1 MTRAR
6 TRTAARRLAAAIAC
20 FLLAVAG
27 ATGAAE
33 AQTTPDL
40 PQVVSPL
47 RVETEVNGVNVV
59 TGRTQLSTPVLSV
72 PAAPHLKFDWVQNAA
87 PYLSGRV
94 NTADDGGTASYSIH
108 TGAGAAE
115 AFTCTGSDCASVT
128 GTGSML
134 VARQFRQAGTGAVW
148 VFDLKYADL
157 LGPPRTLQ
165 YYASSVAYPDGET
178 ISYSYETYAIP
189 GDTLHRTFY
198 RPRQVTSSRGFYVT
212 IAYQSDDFNSMGW
225 GTVAQAALF
234 NAADP
239 TNPIGRLTYSGAT
252 ITDLANRTFVCNG
265 CSNALGTTLETGA
278 GSLQLPGEAT
288 ATEQVNASAQT
299 ASMPLVGSVVKDG
312 VAWTYTYANP
322 RLNGN
327 ASAWLFDSVTVTGPN
342 GYHNVYAMTVSN
354 QQNVISRITDSL
366 SRSSTY
372 VSDGTFRPTH
382 VTLPELN
389 SVDVGY
395 DTWGNIISK
404 TTTPKPGS
412 GQSAVTETAYVDQL
426 NCANSGYPVLCYRPV
441 WTRDAAGRQTDY
453 VYNGLGQVTEKTEP
467 ADANGVRRKTYV
479 TYDASSGHSLP
490 TVVRVC
496 GDVSTCGTVDEV
508 RTEYTYWGWTLLPQ
522 TESHVDART
531 GVTLTTTYGYDA
543 AGRVLSKDGPLPGT
557 DDAVYFQYDIL
568 GRKTWEVGAKG
579 ANGNHPARKYTYRD
593 TDDKV
598 TATDVGTVTDPNNPA
613 GTFAPLT
620 HTDASYDSR
629 RNPVREL
636 LSSGVTPYALTERT
650 FDDRGQLVCQAQRMN
665 AANFGAVTDGCTLT
679 AQGSYGP
686 DRIVHNLY
694 DAGGQLLQVQRAYGT
709 SLQQNYATYEYT
721 PNGKQ
726 KAVID
731 ANNNRAEM
739 TWDGFDRQR
748 RWIFPSPT
756 TLNFANQADYE
767 EYLYDT
773 LGNRTSLR
781 KRDGVTLSYA
791 YDGMNRLTQKT
802 VPASAT
808 GAAGYTV
815 SYGYDVRGLQT
826 YAVFASGQGITS
838 AYDGFGRLTSTTTT
852 MGGASRTLSYQ
863 YDAASNRTRLTHPD
877 GTFFT
882 YEYDAAAA
890 PTAVREN
897 GGTLLASFGYDSAG
911 RRSSLGFAGAGTS
924 YAYDA
929 VSRLASL
936 GHDLAGTVADQS
948 YTFGYNPASQ
958 IVSRISANDAYASNT
973 AINTSRGYSVNGLN
987 QYTAVGPNAYA
998 YDANGNLTSD
1008 GTSSYVY
1015 DAENRLVSRSG
1026 GLALAYDPNGRLFQT
1041 SGGTSGTT
1049 QFLYDG
1055 DALVGEYDGAGNLLR
1070 RYVHGADAAADDPLL
1085 WYEGAGLASRRSLFA
1100 DHQGSIIAASDMGG
1114 APVGTNAYDTW
1125 GVPNVLNVTTV
1136 GRFGYT
1142 GQAWLPELGMW
1153 YYKARVYSPMLGR
1166 FLQTDPIGYK
1176 DQVNL
1181 YAYVSNDP
1189 VDGRDPSG
1197 LYECPRAQC
1206 AEIRKVVN
1214 QIARAKEALEHRTG
1228 TRIAAAGAARLG
1240 TILKEI
1246 GTAGDGNG
1254 LRIQITDGKNP
1265 GDYDRS
1271 SNTISLNR
1279 SKAADMGTTLGAV
1292 LGHEGTH
1299 AYDAHHGIP
1308 YRSYLS
1314 EINAD
1319 VTAAY
1324 VEMGLGSR
1332 GYFWSPGRSQDE
1344 VVSKIKYHGMQYCGA
1359 TRGPVR
1365 QECVDDINRTYPRAP
1380 IQ

>member
-1 MTRAR
+1 
-6 TRTAARRLAAAIAC
+6 
-20 FLLAVAG
+20 
-27 ATGAAE
+27 
-33 AQTTPDL
+33 
-40 PQVVSPL
+40 
-47 RVETEVNGVNVV
+47 
-59 TGRTQLSTPVLSV
+59 
-72 PAAPHLKFDWVQNAA
+72 
-87 PYLSGRV
+87 
-94 NTADDGGTASYSIH
+94 
-108 TGAGAAE
+108 
-115 AFTCTGSDCASVT
+115 
-128 GTGSML
+128 
-134 VARQFRQAGTGAVW
+134 
-148 VFDLKYADL
+148 
-157 LGPPRTLQ
+157 
-165 YYASSVAYPDGET
+165 
-178 ISYSYETYAIP
+178 
-189 GDTLHRTFY
+189 
-198 RPRQVTSSRGFYVT
+198 
-212 IAYQSDDFNSMGW
+212 
-225 GTVAQAALF
+225 
-234 NAADP
+234 
-239 TNPIGRLTYSGAT
+239 
-252 ITDLANRTFVCNG
+252 
-265 CSNALGTTLETGA
+265 
-278 GSLQLPGEAT
+278 
-288 ATEQVNASAQT
+288 
-299 ASMPLVGSVVKDG
+299 
-312 VAWTYTYANP
+312 
-322 RLNGN
+322 
-327 ASAWLFDSVTVTGPN
+327 
-342 GYHNVYAMTVSN
+342 
-354 QQNVISRITDSL
+354 
-366 SRSSTY
+366 
-372 VSDGTFRPTH
+372 
-382 VTLPELN
+382 
-389 SVDVGY
+389 
-395 DTWGNIISK
+395 
-404 TTTPKPGS
+404 
-412 GQSAVTETAYVDQL
+412 
-426 NCANSGYPVLCYRPV
+426 
-441 WTRDAAGRQTDY
+441 
-453 VYNGLGQVTEKTEP
+453 
-467 ADANGVRRKTYV
+467 
-479 TYDASSGHSLP
+479 
-490 TVVRVC
+490 
-496 GDVSTCGTVDEV
+496 
-508 RTEYTYWGWTLLPQ
+508 
-522 TESHVDART
+522 
-531 GVTLTTTYGYDA
+531 
-543 AGRVLSKDGPLPGT
+543 
-557 DDAVYFQYDIL
+557 
-568 GRKTWEVGAKG
+568 
-579 ANGNHPARKYTYRD
+579 
-593 TDDKV
+593 
-598 TATDVGTVTDPNNPA
+598 
-613 GTFAPLT
+613 
-620 HTDASYDSR
+620 
-629 RNPVREL
+629 
-636 LSSGVTPYALTERT
+636 
-650 FDDRGQLVCQAQRMN
+650 MN
-665 AANFGAVTDGCTLT
+665 AANFATVTDGCTLST
-679 AQGSYGP
+679 QGSYGP

-1070 RYVHGADAAADDPLL
+1070 RYVHGTDAAADDPLL
-1085 WYEGAGLASRRSLFA
+1085 WYEGAGLGMRRSLFA
-1100 DHQGSIIAASDMGG
+1100 DHQGSIVAASDTGGG
-1114 APVGTNAYDTW
+1114 AVGTNADDAW
-1125 GVPNVLNVTTV
+1125 GVPNAINVTTV

-1153 YYKARVYSPMLGR
+1153 YYKARIYSPMLGR

-1181 YAYVSNDP
+1181 YAYVANDP
-1189 VDGRDPSG
+1189 VDGRDPTG
-1197 LYECPRAQC
+1197 LYECIGSRLCNDQSDAVRQLAATLKTLQSLSRDVADNNKLSATERRAQ
-1206 AEIRKVVN
+1206 ADMDKFIGNRAGHDVQAINRLVDAGEKIMRVFN
-1214 QIARAKEALEHRTG
+1214 SRLIAKEGGDHGSDLATTHRDRPTVFYRRYFSASDMVRRETWVHEASHKILG
-1228 TRIAAAGAARLG
+1228 TRDWFYGTQRALDFARSTPSRTMESAENISMALG
-1240 TILKEI
+1240 FH
-1246 GTAGDGNG
+1246 
-1254 LRIQITDGKNP
+1254 R
-1265 GDYDRS
+1265 
-1271 SNTISLNR
+1271 
-1279 SKAADMGTTLGAV
+1279 
-1292 LGHEGTH
+1292 
-1299 AYDAHHGIP
+1299 
-1308 YRSYLS
+1308 
-1314 EINAD
+1314 
-1319 VTAAY
+1319 
-1324 VEMGLGSR
+1324 
-1332 GYFWSPGRSQDE
+1332 
-1344 VVSKIKYHGMQYCGA
+1344 
-1359 TRGPVR
+1359 
-1365 QECVDDINRTYPRAP
+1365 DD
-1380 IQ
+1380 